1 MPIGTGYDDQEHIT
15 IAKPSGPSPN
25 EALRKMDFDT
35 SGVIP
40 EKVHNV
46 KSLGQIPESVHNADE
61 LDPGNVTNVRN
72 PLMKG

>member
-1 MPIGTGYDDQEHIT
+1 MPIGTGYDDQEHID
-15 IAKPSGPSPN
+15 IAKPPGPSPN
-25 EALRKMDFDT
+25 QALPKLDLDT

-46 KSLGQIPESVHNADE
+46 ESLGEIPTSVHNADE
-61 LDPGNVTNVRN
+61 LDPGNVTTVRN